1 MTPST
6 TTSRKGIL
14 KPRQGA
20 AAFSLQRFEPHAA
33 LAPFVETYW
42 VVAWNLGDAV
52 HTQQVLPHPSVNLV
66 FEPQARIY
74 GVDRR
79 IFTRRLTGRARAV
92 GVKFRPGAFHTL
104 HPVPQHQL
112 LDAVFPARDVF
123 GPGVDTLAQAL
134 TGDTPADVAAVDAWL
149 RARAPAEDSNLAL
162 VDRALAHMVASP
174 ATTRVEDVAQ
184 HLRLTVR
191 ALQRLLRQRVG
202 VTPKWILQRHR
213 IFEAASRL
221 SSGPA
226 GDWTRLALE
235 LGYFDQAH
243 FIRDF
248 RAALGCTPAQ
258 YARDCASPPRQPAAA
273 AAARGLATAAVGNR

>member
-1 MTPST
+1 MTPS

-14 KPRQGA
+14 KPHQGA
-20 AAFSLQRFEPHAA
+20 SAFTLQRFEPHVT

-42 VVAWNLGDAV
+42 VVAWDLGDGS

-79 IFTRRLTGRARAV
+79 IFTRRLTGRARVV
-92 GVKFRPGAFHTL
+92 GVKFRPGAFHTF
-104 HPVPQHQL
+104 HPVPQHHM
-112 LDAVFPARDVF
+112 LDAVLPARDVF
-123 GPGVDTLAQAL
+123 GPAVDTLAHGL
-134 TGDTPADVAAVDAWL
+134 TGDTPANVAAVDAWL
-149 RARAPAEDSNLAL
+149 RARAPAEDAMLAL
-162 VDRALAHMVASP
+162 VRRAITHMVASP

-191 ALQRLLRQRVG
+191 ALQRLFRQRVG

-213 IFEAASRL
+213 MFEAAARL

-226 GDWTRLALE
+226 GDWTTLALE

-243 FIRDF
+243 FIKDF

-258 YARDCASPPRQPAAA
+258 YARACAAPPHQPAAT
-273 AAARGLATAAVGNR
+273 AAARGLATAAAGNR